1 MSIAK
6 PTLVLVHGAWHSVQC
21 FDLLQRELQSRGW
34 TTETPAHVSPGDQ
47 SGTVH
52 TADNARI
59 IRQTLQK
66 LCDEG
71 KTIVLVAHSYGGC
84 TASCAVEGLSL
95 RARRASGRAGGVVMF
110 VYLSAFIIPA
120 GTSMT
125 QAFGEKLSTWHK
137 VDVSKLRP
145 WLHSLHTRR
154 VIHCLFRTIS
164 FTPIAPVSDS
174 TMMWNQLSGN
184 NLSGF

>member
-1 MSIAK
+1 MSAATK

-21 FDLLQRELQSRGW
+21 FDLLRSELQSRGW
-34 TTETPAHVSPGDQ
+34 ATETPAHVSPGDQ

-145 WLHSLHTRR
+145 
-154 VIHCLFRTIS
+154 
-164 FTPIAPVSDS
+164 
-174 TMMWNQLSGN
+174 
-184 NLSGF
+184 